1 MPYYGPEFGALEAE
15 CQGCDAFAPVDDLGL
30 CGECSAKLDRDMI
43 RQRDWDY
50 SATAFGV
57 LPEKYEEL
65 RKETIRKYGAG
76 FELIVPGTAST
87 TAGHAQRTK
96 NGGQWDDEGR

>member
-1 MPYYGPEFGALEAE
+1 MPYYDPEFGAWEAQ

-30 CGECSAKLDRDMI
+30 CRECSAKLDRDMI

-50 SATAFGV
+50 SATAYGV
-57 LPEKYEEL
+57 PPEKYEEL
-65 RKETIRKYGAG
+65 RKETIRKYGAR

-96 NGGQWDDEGR
+96 TGGQGDDEGR